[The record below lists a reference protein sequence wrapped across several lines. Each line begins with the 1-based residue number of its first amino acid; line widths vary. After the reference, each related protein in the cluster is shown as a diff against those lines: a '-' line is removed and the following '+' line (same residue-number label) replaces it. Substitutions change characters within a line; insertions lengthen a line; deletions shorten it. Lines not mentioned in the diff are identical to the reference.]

1 MSFFATVRTLWRAF
15 SRYRWH
21 LGALI
26 VLGFLGAILEGIGI
40 NAAIPLVSFFNGGT
54 GAPTD
59 FITSTIKSLFDF
71 FSIPFTFRYLL
82 AFILSLFLLRA
93 VAVVIF
99 GYVRGWVV
107 TDYLCEESEDMLRRT
122 MLASWPFLL
131 KQKIGALHNTLARD
145 IQRSASL
152 LEVQGQIIQSFGG
165 FLMYLLVAVNISPT
179 MTVYTLGGAA
189 VLLLVV
195 RPFLLRTQRMGQEMA
210 QTEKSLAQF
219 LTEHI
224 TGMKSIKAAGVERPA
239 LRAGNAFL
247 RSMRKLSLK
256 MTLVRAVSAS
266 LFQPFSLLFVIALFA
281 ATYKTPG
288 FSIIS
293 FAAALYLI
301 QKIFTYLESGQSA
314 LQSLSELL
322 PYADNVSQWKEKLGA
337 HREEVTR
344 GGNAFSFEKSI
355 VLKDVSLAYTQE
367 RPVLSGA
374 TITIEKGS
382 VTGLIGPSGAG
393 KTSVADLLL
402 RLFAPN
408 SGEVLVDGVSVD
420 DIGLDAWRHS
430 IGYVSQDVFLFN
442 GTIEENIRLYR
453 NLSKEAI
460 VTAAKQAHVYDFI
473 SSLPDGFETVVG
485 DRGVMLS
492 GGQRQ
497 RIVLARALVGNPALL
512 VLDEATSALDHESER
527 LIQEAIHALRGTTT
541 VFVIAHRPSTIAT
554 ADAIVVLDRGVVVEQ
569 GTPAE
574 LLKNKDSYFTHM
586 QARV

>member
-1 MSFFATVRTLWRAF
+1 MSIFATVRTLWRAF

-21 LGALI
+21 LGVLI

-71 FSIPFTFRYLL
+71 FSVPFTFRYLL

-145 IQRSASL
+145 IQRAASL

-179 MTVYTLGGAA
+179 MTLYTLAGAA

-247 RSMRKLSLK
+247 RAMRKLSLK

-281 ATYKTPG
+281 VTYKTPG

-293 FAAALYLI
+293 FAATLYLI

-322 PYADNVSQWKEKLGA
+322 PYADNVSQWKEKLGE
-337 HREEVTR
+337 HREVVTH
-344 GGNAFSFEKSI
+344 GGNAFSFEKTITLSH
-355 VLKDVSLAYTQE
+355 VSFAYTQE
-367 RPVLSGA
+367 RPILSDA
-374 TITIEKGS
+374 TIVIKKGS
-382 VTGLIGPSGAG
+382 ITGFVGPSGAG
-393 KTSVADLLL
+393 KTSAADLLL
-402 RLFAPN
+402 RLFTPTN
-408 SGEVLVDGVSVD
+408 GQVLVDGVPVD

-442 GTIEENIRLYR
+442 GTIEENIRFYR
-453 NLSKEAI
+453 NLSKEAVI
-460 VTAAKQAHVYDFI
+460 AAAKQAHVYDFI
-473 SSLPDGFETVVG
+473 TSLPDGFQTVVG

-497 RIVLARALVGNPALL
+497 RIVLARALVGQPALL
-512 VLDEATSALDHESER
+512 VLDEATSALDHESEK
-527 LIQEAIHALRGTTT
+527 LIQEAINALRGTTT

-554 ADAIVVLDRGVVVEQ
+554 ADSIVVLDQGSVVEQ
-569 GTPAE
+569 GAPAE
-574 LLKNKDSYFTHM
+574 LLKNKDSYFAHM
-586 QARV
+586 QART